1 VSLVSQVQS
10 PNQLKITFVGHKDV
24 GQPNHFFLTHLF
36 IKRVEPLYGSQ
47 HDFIGMMMSED
58 TALKAGILR
67 EGDSFLGAFV
77 FRERIVDEIDGV
89 QSIAIKRFIVTHYT
103 KDDIGSAMS
112 TFNASPEDRSAHDL
126 FSSIQLQE
134 RELAAS
140 KKRDNFKALLE
151 GIQNY
156 VRDHF
161 IPVPQLSTIINSKEQ
176 ELITL
181 FKEHGFEETLT
192 RNSPEL
198 PNQIEHVLR
207 LKNWR

>member
-1 VSLVSQVQS
+1 
-10 PNQLKITFVGHKDV
+10 
-24 GQPNHFFLTHLF
+24 
-36 IKRVEPLYGSQ
+36 
-47 HDFIGMMMSED
+47 
-58 TALKAGILR
+58 
-67 EGDSFLGAFV
+67 
-77 FRERIVDEIDGV
+77 
-89 QSIAIKRFIVTHYT
+89 
-103 KDDIGSAMS
+103 MS

-192 RNSPEL
+192 RNNSEL